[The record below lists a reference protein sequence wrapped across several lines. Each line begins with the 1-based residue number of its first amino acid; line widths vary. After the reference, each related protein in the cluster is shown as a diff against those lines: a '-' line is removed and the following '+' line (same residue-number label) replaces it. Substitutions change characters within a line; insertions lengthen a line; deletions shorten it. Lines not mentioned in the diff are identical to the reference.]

1 MLLHS
6 MPSYTTEE
14 TRSKPYGLLVA
25 LSSATKS
32 ATGEAIIDD
41 GISLQSPS
49 LDINFTAE
57 MGRVSGSVKTNG
69 YKSEQPLSEVTVLG
83 VPSKPSSVKLN
94 GATVKSNWTYEMGL
108 QRLNVTGLDIALH
121 SAWQITWT

>member
-1 MLLHS
+1 
-6 MPSYTTEE
+6 
-14 TRSKPYGLLVA
+14 
-25 LSSATKS
+25 
-32 ATGEAIIDD
+32 
-41 GISLQSPS
+41 
-49 LDINFTAE
+49 

-83 VPSKPSSVKLN
+83 VPSKTSSVKLN